1 MLTLTIT
8 QNGKIL
14 FSFAVVLAVLG
25 ANFIFFMQYT
35 FEKRFF
41 EKDEQDLQNQ
51 ESGKSLSKLIDQH
64 FLEQRKVFLWDVVT
78 DKMVR
83 EVVSQ
88 LLFLDARKPGEDIFL
103 FINSPGGSVS
113 AGMVI
118 YDVIQILSSP
128 VNTICMGL
136 AASMGAI
143 LLAAGKA
150 GKRSALAHAE
160 IMIHQPLIGGKFAG
174 TSADIAI
181 QAEQIK
187 KTKQLGAEILARHC
201 KQPVKRILQDFDR
214 DYWLSAKE
222 AMEYGLIDQV
232 LDKLP

>member
-1 MLTLTIT
+1 MTYYF
-8 QNGKIL
+8 N
-14 FSFAVVLAVLG
+14 
-25 ANFIFFMQYT
+25 N
-35 FEKRFF
+35 E
-41 EKDEQDLQNQ
+41 EQDLDSS
-51 ESGKSLSKLIDQH
+51 ESPKALSKLIDQH
-64 FLEQRKVFLWDVVT
+64 FLGQRKVFLWDVVT
-78 DKMVR
+78 DKTVR

-88 LLFLDARKPGEDIFL
+88 LLFLDSREPGKDIFL
-103 FINSPGGSVS
+103 FVNSPGGSVS

-128 VNTICMGL
+128 VHTICMGL

-143 LLAAGKA
+143 LLASGTK
-150 GKRSALAHAE
+150 GKRAALRHAE

-187 KTKQLGAEILARHC
+187 KTKVLGAQILAKHC
-201 KQPVKRILQDFDR
+201 NQDINRILQDFER
-214 DYWLSAKE
+214 DYWLNAQE
-222 AMEYGLIDQV
+222 ALEYGLIDQV